1 MGGRVLEDY
10 KNTILLQISLFLLV
24 MEDYKNTHH
33 INRRGHFFPKNYF
46 RLTKG
51 IVPPISDKMTYVRG
65 DTGGR
70 GDHPT
75 HIRGVMGELLTSY

>member
-1 MGGRVLEDY
+1 LEDYTNTILLQNSRFLLVLEDY
-10 KNTILLQISLFLLV
+10 KKTP
-24 MEDYKNTHH
+24 
-33 INRRGHFFPKNYF
+33 INRRGTFFPKNYF
-46 RLTKG
+46 RLTQG

-75 HIRGVMGELLTSY
+75 HMRGYGGKLSTSY